1 MVWREREKEREKCVC
16 VCACMCLYVHNLYVR
31 AYKAV
36 SQGFR
41 SSRAGVIDSCESS
54 NVGLGNQILVLCK
67 NSKLDSNIWFRDIE
81 MVQGVKVI
89 TTKPDRVSPWGPHD
103 RRREW
108 SGCSLTSPCAHIYT
122 HIINKCNKRK

>member
-1 MVWREREKEREKCVC
+1 MC
-16 VCACMCLYVHNLYVR
+16 VCACMCLYVHNLYVC

-67 NSKLDSNIWFRDIE
+67 NSKLDSNIWFRDFE
-81 MVQGVKVI
+81 MVQWVKVI
-89 TTKPDRVSPWGPHD
+89 TTKPDRVEGMVRLFSDFPMY
-103 RRREW
+103 
-108 SGCSLTSPCAHIYT
+108 SHIYT
-122 HIINKCNKRK
+122 YNK